1 MSLLYERAKA
11 KGETAFK
18 EPIREK
24 QQKKAREKKA
34 IWGVFCWRGGTS
46 KHKALVYRGLNFSF
60 LIKSNI
66 KNIYICRLFRVNK

>member
-1 MSLLYERAKA
+1 MLYEVSKA
-11 KGETAFK
+11 KGETAIK

-24 QQKKAREKKA
+24 QQKKARDKNA
-34 IWGVFCWRGGTS
+34 IWGVFCWRGGAS
-46 KHKALVYRGLNFSF
+46 KHKTLVYRGLNFSF

>member
-1 MSLLYERAKA
+1 MLYEVSKA
-11 KGETAFK
+11 KGGTAIK

-24 QQKKAREKKA
+24 QQKKARDKNA
-34 IWGVFCWRGGTS
+34 IWGVFCWRGGAS
-46 KHKALVYRGLNFSF
+46 KHKALVYKGLNFSF

>member
-1 MSLLYERAKA
+1 MLYEVSKA
-11 KGETAFK
+11 KGETAIK

-24 QQKKAREKKA
+24 QQKKARDKNA
-34 IWGVFCWRGGTS
+34 IWGVFCWRGGAS